1 MYETDLDSPL
11 GSPLQSHE
19 PSAPGA
25 AGPIDVATVS
35 RGNRLRDPRAFSC
48 IWQPRLLTPRLPWK
62 RYAHL
67 QRVLIEPSP
76 LADKL
81 TFDALTPPLAG
92 ASGHPAPKTSA
103 PQSAVLGRR
112 AKIRASP

>member
-1 MYETDLDSPL
+1 MGRQKDPEEEKRLCTKPTLIVRSVL
-11 GSPLQSHE
+11 LFKATSLVHQAGRGII
-19 PSAPGA
+19 GA

-67 QRVLIEPSP
+67 QRVLIEPGP

-81 TFDALTPPLAG
+81 TFEALTPPLAG
-92 ASGHPAPKTSA
+92 AG
-103 PQSAVLGRR
+103 
-112 AKIRASP
+112 